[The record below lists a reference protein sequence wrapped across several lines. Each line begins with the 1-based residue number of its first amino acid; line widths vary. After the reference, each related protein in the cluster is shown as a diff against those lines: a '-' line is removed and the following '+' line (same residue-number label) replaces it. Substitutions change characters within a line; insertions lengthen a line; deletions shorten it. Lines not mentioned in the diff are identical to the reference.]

1 MNTYRSPLSYG
12 LSPPSPCPGSI
23 IELNSQ
29 TFQFEIEKKQRDVH
43 ISYLAIPIDGAIL
56 ASSSDRL

>member
-1 MNTYRSPLSYG
+1 M
-12 LSPPSPCPGSI
+12 SI
-23 IELNSQ
+23 IEPLIPCRLLNHELNSQ